1 MKKNLFAL
9 VLLCV
14 LLASCNLKQET
25 IKLAITQTAIITDQA
40 ELAARQSSFSTAMA
54 QQATDFSQNLERTQE
69 AINSMLA
76 STQEMYDLRVTGL
89 YSTQVVLDS
98 TATFQE
104 SIIAT
109 QKAIN
114 QAELERM
121 RILDEAATARSNPE
135 VEWLDPILDDL
146 LMSTDVSIGEKYY
159 VFKGLRYSEQAIT
172 GVNIAARFIYY
183 DNSTAE
189 HSYIRMLAT
198 LNPLLLP
205 YDYRQIVTNNDRG
218 NWKRILINQQ
228 PYYYK
233 SKNYGNEIATLVTLP
248 DGCSVLV
255 TVVSAYSEVINSW
268 IDYLADSIY
277 LIQSTNQPLSGGT

>member
-1 MKKNLFAL
+1 MKKILL
-9 VLLCV
+9 VLVLSCV
-14 LLASCNLKQET
+14 LLTSCNLKQET
-25 IKLAITQTAIITDQA
+25 IKLAITQTAVITDQA
-40 ELAARQSSFSTAMA
+40 ELAARQSAFSTEMA
-54 QQATDFSQNLERTQE
+54 QQATDFSLNLERTQV

-89 YSTQVVLDS
+89 ASTQAVLDS

-109 QKAIN
+109 QEAIN

-146 LMSTDVSIGEKYY
+146 LMSTDVSIGDESY
-159 VFKGLRYSEQAIT
+159 VFKGIRYSEQDIT
-172 GVNIAARFIYY
+172 GVNLASRFFYY
-183 DNSTAE
+183 DFSTSE
-189 HSYIRMLAT
+189 DNYIRMMAT
-198 LNPLLLP
+198 LDPLLLP
-205 YDYRQIVTNNDRG
+205 YDYQQIVTNNERG
-218 NWKRILINQQ
+218 SWKRILINQQ
-228 PYYYK
+228 PYFYK
-233 SKNYGNEIATLVTLP
+233 SKNYGNEIATIVTLP

-277 LIQSTNQPLSGGT
+277 KIQSTNQPLCEGT

>member
-1 MKKNLFAL
+1 MKKILIAL
-9 VLLCV
+9 ALSCV
-14 LLASCNLKQET
+14 LLTSCNLKQET
-25 IKLAITQTAIITDQA
+25 IKLAITQTAVITDQA
-40 ELAARQSSFSTAMA
+40 ELAARQSAFSTEMA
-54 QQATDFSQNLERTQE
+54 QQATDFSLNLERTQV

-89 YSTQVVLDS
+89 ASTQVILDS

-146 LMSTDVSIGEKYY
+146 LRSTDISIGDKSY
-159 VFKGLRYSEQAIT
+159 VFKGIRYSEQDIT
-172 GVNIAARFIYY
+172 GVNLASRFIYY
-183 DNSTAE
+183 DFSTSE
-189 HSYIRMLAT
+189 DDYIRMMAT
-198 LNPLLLP
+198 LDPLLLP
-205 YDYRQIVTNNDRG
+205 YDYRQIVTNNERG
-218 NWKRILINQQ
+218 NWKRIVVNQQ
-228 PYYYK
+228 PYFYK
-233 SKNYGNEIATLVTLP
+233 SKKFGNEIATIVTLP

-255 TVVSAYSEVINSW
+255 TVVNAYSNVINSW

-277 LIQSTNQPLSGGT
+277 KIQSTNQPLCGGT